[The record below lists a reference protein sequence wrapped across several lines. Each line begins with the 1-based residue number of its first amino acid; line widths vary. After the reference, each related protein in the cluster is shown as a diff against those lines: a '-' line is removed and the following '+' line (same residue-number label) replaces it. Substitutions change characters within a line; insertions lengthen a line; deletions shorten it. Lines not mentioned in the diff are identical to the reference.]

1 MEYRKFKD
9 TFVLRLCCDLIQ
21 NKKFVKVLWLL
32 QRRDILP
39 LQKSAALGLSVLH
52 KLSYMV

>member
-9 TFVLRLCCDLIQ
+9 TFVLRLEPKEEICERLVALAEAEHIT
-21 NKKFVKVLWLL
+21 LAE
-32 QRRDILP
+32 I
-39 LQKSAALGLSVLH
+39 SGLGLSVLH

>member
-9 TFVLRLCCDLIQ
+9 TFVLRLEPKEEICESLVALAEAGHIT
-21 NKKFVKVLWLL
+21 LAE
-32 QRRDILP
+32 I
-39 LQKSAALGLSVLH
+39 SGLGLSVLH